1 MKKLLKSEVC
11 GTCEQCTDAQCTV
24 HGRKVKSSSLKK
36 KKKKDETRFAS
47 RHGCKCNTQTGTK
60 QFFFFG
66 YLFCFVNNYREKLRS
81 NNRDCAIF
89 SIMDENL
96 LPMS

>member
-11 GTCEQCTDAQCTV
+11 GTCEQCMGAQCTV

-36 KKKKDETRFAS
+36 KKKDETCFAS
-47 RHGCKCNTQTGTK
+47 RHGCKCRPK
-60 QFFFFG
+60 QVLSSFFFFG

>member
-1 MKKLLKSEVC
+1 MKRVLRLDM
-11 GTCEQCTDAQCTV
+11 DANAV
-24 HGRKVKSSSLKK
+24 PKRVLSS
-36 KKKKDETRFAS
+36 
-47 RHGCKCNTQTGTK
+47 
-60 QFFFFG
+60 FFCG

>member
-1 MKKLLKSEVC
+1 MKRVLRLDM
-11 GTCEQCTDAQCTV
+11 DANAV
-24 HGRKVKSSSLKK
+24 PKRVLSS
-36 KKKKDETRFAS
+36 
-47 RHGCKCNTQTGTK
+47 
-60 QFFFFG
+60 FFFFG
-66 YLFCFVNNYREKLRS
+66 YLFCFVNNYREKFRS

>member
-11 GTCEQCTDAQCTV
+11 GTGAQCTV
-24 HGRKVKSSSLKK
+24 QGRKVKSSNLKK

-47 RHGCKCNTQTGTK
+47 RHGCKCSTQTGTK